1 MRSLFLPPGGVAVAA
16 PRGGCGC
23 LGAPWRREELAGGG
37 GAGAAPPGGR
47 GGAAGRKSPDPS
59 LGPCSATAGDTY
71 GPPPGCHGHPWA
83 TIPPLLLSPCHQ
95 TSPVYSYGHPVVPN
109 RSPQPPLCLHL
120 AVRGSPLLPPGHSCA
135 PNGFLLPPQDHQWVP
150 SVPPRGSPVPLLCH
164 KWVTLATPRP
174 PIPTAMTTVS
184 PYVLNT
190 SPLPPPSNSCV
201 PNSSSQPCLCNEPA
215 PP

>member
-164 KWVTLATPRP
+164 LGPQFHPCVTSGLPW
-174 PIPTAMTTVS
+174 
-184 PYVLNT
+184 
-190 SPLPPPSNSCV
+190 LPPGHPSQ
-201 PNSSSQPCLCNEPA
+201 QP
-215 PP
+215 